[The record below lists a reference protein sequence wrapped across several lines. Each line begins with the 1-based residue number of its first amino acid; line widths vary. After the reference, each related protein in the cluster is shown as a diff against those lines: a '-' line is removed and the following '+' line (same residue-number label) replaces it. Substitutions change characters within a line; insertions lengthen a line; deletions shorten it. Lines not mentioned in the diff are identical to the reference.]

1 MEKRPNKI
9 LKCLE
14 TGRPIKGQIFQK
26 AKKSADPCLQGG
38 ARPEKDQYG
47 KTFSQRLTL
56 KILQH
61 RSENGLL
68 GSPGHRFRPQCVTLK
83 ITPAQVKKWAPSA
96 RQAMLFR
103 CFGGCV
109 LGSLD
114 GQKSRCVSKPSP
126 GAK

>member
-1 MEKRPNKI
+1 MSMNGPPNKKMHDI
-9 LKCLE
+9 Y
-14 TGRPIKGQIFQK
+14 IYIIYIYYI
-26 AKKSADPCLQGG
+26 SADPCLQGG

-68 GSPGHRFRPQCVTLK
+68 SSAGHRFRPQCVTLK

-103 CFGGCV
+103 CFGGCI